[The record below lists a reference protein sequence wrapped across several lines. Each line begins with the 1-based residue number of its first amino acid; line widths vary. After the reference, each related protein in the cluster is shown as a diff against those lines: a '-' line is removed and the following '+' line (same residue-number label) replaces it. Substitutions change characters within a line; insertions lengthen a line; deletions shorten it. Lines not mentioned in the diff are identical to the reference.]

1 MLGSLLLAL
10 LLGCGAGAPSG
21 DVAIVA
27 PAVAALPEERLAAAW
42 PLKFAAEAD
51 LGPVSGEGW
60 TQLANRHDLAASVK
74 AQTATGGLA
83 LARGHIEAAALFR
96 QAALLQGNSLIETFA
111 TTPEPTDPVGV
122 AHLLTVGYALN
133 GKWAEARQWSAKLDG
148 VTDPTT
154 PWHAPWKAWLASA
167 APGSDQGP
175 VWPPDLSGL
184 PGAPEAP
191 TPGGW
196 PEVGELPHYSLPEV
210 GGTASRDMGDPG
222 ALVRLAIW
230 HEAAAVAA
238 APDHAA
244 ALHAYVAPY
253 RLPAEPMDAATP
265 APPELLFASEL
276 LVPEDAAFLADLR
289 SKGLPAVEE
298 WRDRSLL
305 AELAV
310 RSRGP
315 SGKIDPLLAADQ
327 VGALRES
334 LVSTS
339 AARAGGAMVWHR
351 TFADIATVGATR
363 NLALVAEAEGD
374 RETAGRLRIAAMERS
389 QKETANPSGLMAL
402 AAWDAGNRY
411 PMRAQEI
418 LHSHLSR
425 FPALEVARY
434 GLDVLA
440 LRVSRERPGETA
452 GM

>member
-1 MLGSLLLAL
+1 MTGAWMGGLLLAWL
-10 LLGCGAGAPSG
+10 MGCGAGTPTG
-21 DVAIVA
+21 DVQVAA
-27 PAVAALPEERLAAAW
+27 PAIAPFPEERLAAAW
-42 PLKFAAEAD
+42 PLQYAKEAD
-51 LGPVSGEGW
+51 LAAVSGEGW

-74 AQTATGGLA
+74 AQAAAGGLP

-96 QAALLQGNSLIETFA
+96 QAALLEGNSLIETFA

-122 AHLLTVGYALN
+122 AHLLTVAYALN

-148 VTDPTT
+148 VDDPTQA
-154 PWHAPWKAWLASA
+154 WHGPWKTWLASGDTPA
-167 APGSDQGP
+167 
-175 VWPPDLSGL
+175 WPPDLSAL
-184 PGAPEAP
+184 PGALEAP
-191 TPGGW
+191 AAGAW
-196 PEVGELPHYSLPEV
+196 PEVGELPHYRLPEV
-210 GGTASRDMGDPG
+210 GGTAVREMGDPG
-222 ALVRLAIW
+222 ALVALALW

-253 RLPAEPMDAATP
+253 RLPAEPMDAPSP
-265 APPELLFASEL
+265 APMELMFASEL
-276 LVPEDAAFLADLR
+276 LVPDDASFLADLR
-289 SKGLPAVEE
+289 AKGLPAVEE

-305 AELAV
+305 AELAI

-315 SGKIDPLLAADQ
+315 SGKIDPLVAADQ
-327 VGALRES
+327 IGALRDAI
-334 LVSTS
+334 VAGGAT
-339 AARAGGAMVWHR
+339 RAGGAMNWHR

-363 NLALVAEAEGD
+363 NLALVADAEGD

-389 QKETANPSGLMAL
+389 TKETANPSGLMAL

-418 LHSHLSR
+418 LHAHLSR

>member
-1 MLGSLLLAL
+1 MLGGVFAL
-10 LLGCGAGAPSG
+10 GWLIGCGAGQPAQ
-21 DVAIVA
+21 DVEVAA
-27 PAVAALPEERLAAAW
+27 PAVAPLPEARLAPAW
-42 PLKFAAEAD
+42 PLAYAQEAD
-51 LGPVSGEGW
+51 LAPVSSDGW
-60 TQLANRHDLAASVK
+60 TQLANRHDVGASIRELAA
-74 AQTATGGLA
+74 AGGMP
-83 LARGHIEAAALFR
+83 LARAHLEAASLYR
-96 QAALLQGNSLIETFA
+96 QAALLEANSLIQTYA
-111 TTPEPTDPVGV
+111 ATPEPTDPVGV
-122 AHLLTVGYALN
+122 AHLLAVSYAVN
-133 GKWAEARQWSAKLDG
+133 GDWAKAREWSGKLDG
-148 VTDPTT
+148 VADPTT
-154 PWHAPWKAWLASA
+154 AWHGPWKAWLASA
-167 APGSDQGP
+167 DTP

-184 PGAPEAP
+184 PGDPGAP

-196 PEVGELPHYSLPEV
+196 PDVGTLPHYVLPEQ
-210 GGTASRDMGDPG
+210 GGAATREMGDPG

-238 APDHAA
+238 APEQAA

-253 RLPAEPMDAATP
+253 RLPAEPMDPPAT
-265 APPELLFASEL
+265 APVELLFASEL
-276 LVPEDAAFLADLR
+276 LVPEDLGFLADLR
-289 SKGLPAVEE
+289 AHGASAVEA

-310 RSRGP
+310 RSRGAE
-315 SGKIDPLLAADQ
+315 GKIDPLVAADQ
-327 VGALRES
+327 VAALRDQ
-334 LVSTS
+334 LIAAST
-339 AARAGGAMVWHR
+339 ARAAGAAMPWHR

-389 QKETANPSGLMAL
+389 QKETANPAGLMAL

-418 LHSHLSR
+418 LHAHLSR

-440 LRVSRERPGETA
+440 LRVSRERPGESA